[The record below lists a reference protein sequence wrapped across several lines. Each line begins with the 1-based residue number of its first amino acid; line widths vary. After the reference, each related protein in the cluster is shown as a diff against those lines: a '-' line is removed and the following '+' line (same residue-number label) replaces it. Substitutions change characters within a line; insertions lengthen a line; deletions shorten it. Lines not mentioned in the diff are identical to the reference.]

1 MRRKKGCHRQPTAL
15 LPPDGPAQTV
25 PNRPE
30 IMSPDSAMPTRLS
43 TAPIQSAPETVPKT
57 ARRDR
62 FSDPLVARAQSIFKA
77 RLKRDVSA
85 AEARLML
92 GDLTDF
98 YELAIDGLSRMST
111 KLSEAKPTDKAISN
125 TKFK

>member
-1 MRRKKGCHRQPTAL
+1 MIVEWVTRGLPLSVVLTADTGVEREETYAY
-15 LPPDGPAQTV
+15 LPIFQ
-25 PNRPE
+25 
-30 IMSPDSAMPTRLS
+30 TRLS